1 MSHPTQTPGSGRFL
15 PLSGVAFAVLMV
27 AAAIGFPMPPGG
39 DTSPA
44 TVPGWLAAHTG
55 AVIAQSY
62 VRALAAV
69 AFLALTA
76 AVAAACRRASSSPS
90 ALPGLALAGGACTGG
105 LLLLGQGVT
114 LAAALQARN
123 GGGVA
128 AIRALGAL
136 QNGFLDM
143 SSLPATLLFGAVG
156 LAALRTRLL
165 PRWLAVVTLL
175 GVPFA
180 VADAASYDGGPL
192 ESVGLAGLVY
202 FLLWSLVTG
211 VLLATRRHE
220 PSSIAEPLA
229 TMSFS

>member
-1 MSHPTQTPGSGRFL
+1 MSMPTRTPGSSRSL
-15 PLSGVAFAVLMV
+15 ALSGVAFAVLMV
-27 AAAIGFPMPPGG
+27 AAAVGFPMPPGG

-44 TVPGWLAAHTG
+44 TAPGWLAAHTG

-69 AFLALTA
+69 AFVAL
-76 AVAAACRRASSSPS
+76 AVAVSAACRRASSAPS
-90 ALPGLALAGGACTGG
+90 VLPGLALAGGAVTGG
-105 LLLLGQGVT
+105 LLLAGQGVT
-114 LAAALQARN
+114 LAAALQARG
-123 GGGVA
+123 GGGVD

-165 PRWLAVVTLL
+165 PRWLTVVTLL

-192 ESVGLAGLVY
+192 ESLGLIGLAY

-220 PSSIAEPLA
+220 PSGTPDPLA